1 MIKFFGGKSKKN
13 FHLQKENDSQI
24 NESTQDIV
32 ESNDIRSGTLSDELT
47 AAINKTYKYE
57 DLPLDL
63 QELVKQIKFADIKIQ
78 FTKDTIGMIRPT
90 RDQIYSD
97 LREKL
102 KDIPL
107 L

>member
-1 MIKFFGGKSKKN
+1 MIKFLWGKSKKI
-13 FHLQKENDSQI
+13 FDLQKENDSKI
-24 NESTQDIV
+24 NESIQDIV
-32 ESNDIRSGTLSDELT
+32 ESNELHSETLSDELT

-57 DLPLDL
+57 DLPLDI
-63 QELVKQIKFADIKIQ
+63 QELVKQIKFADIQIQ
-78 FTKDTIGMIRPT
+78 FTKDTIAMIRPT